1 MTVFNPIN
9 PQADSRIDM
18 LAQELLR
25 INRGEMDL
33 AEAKHFLEGISEV
46 ELSLAEQR
54 LLEQGVSP
62 EELRDLCKVHLAVL
76 DLQVQNLKESLG
88 QGHPLHTLITEHD
101 LILGFLDTVSQ
112 VADDFSKKTSWSG
125 DAKEGEHLQALT
137 KAAYHLVETDKH
149 HQREE
154 DALFPAM
161 ENLGITGP
169 TRIMRLEHDDL
180 RPRKKALLELARN
193 VREMN
198 FDDFSAK
205 LQELSSFIVF
215 NLRDHIFKENA
226 ILYPSAVEAIK
237 DASAWQNI
245 KRQCDEI
252 GYCCFTPMQ

>member
-1 MTVFNPIN
+1 MTVFNPN
-9 PQADSRIDM
+9 YPQADSRIDL

-25 INRGEMDL
+25 INRGEMEL
-33 AEAKHFLEGISEV
+33 AEAKRFLEGISEV

-62 EELRDLCKVHLAVL
+62 EELRDLCKVHLEVL

-88 QGHPLHTLITEHD
+88 TGHPLHTLITEHD
-101 LILGFLDTVSQ
+101 LILGFLDTVNQ
-112 VADDFSKKTSWSG
+112 VADEFSKKSSWSG
-125 DAKEGEHLQALT
+125 DAKEEEHLHALNE
-137 KAAYHLVETDKH
+137 AAYHLVETDKH

-193 VREMN
+193 AREKN
-198 FDDFSAK
+198 FDDFNTQ

-237 DASAWQNI
+237 DASTWDDI
-245 KRQCDEI
+245 KRQCDDI
-252 GYCCFTPMQ
+252 GYCCFTPVA

>member
-1 MTVFNPIN
+1 MTVFNPN
-9 PQADSRIDM
+9 YPQADSRIDL

-25 INRGEMDL
+25 INRGEMEL
-33 AEAKHFLEGISEV
+33 AEAKRFLEGISEV

-62 EELRDLCKVHLAVL
+62 EELRDLCKVHLEVL

-88 QGHPLHTLITEHD
+88 TGHPLHTLITEHD

-112 VADDFSKKTSWSG
+112 VADEFSKKTSWSG
-125 DAKEGEHLQALT
+125 DAKEEEHLQALA
-137 KAAYHLVETDKH
+137 KAAYPLVETDKH

-193 VREMN
+193 AREKN
-198 FDDFSAK
+198 FDDFNTQ

-237 DASAWQNI
+237 DASTWDDI
-245 KRQCDEI
+245 KRQCDDI
-252 GYCCFTPMQ
+252 GYCCFTPVA

>member
-18 LAQELLR
+18 LAQEFLR

-33 AEAKHFLEGISEV
+33 AEVKHFLEGISEV
-46 ELSLAEQR
+46 RLSLAEQR

-76 DLQVQNLKESLG
+76 DLQVQNLKESLVG
-88 QGHPLHTLITEHD
+88 TPFAHLITEHD

-125 DAKEGEHLQALT
+125 DAKEGSISRHLQQLPPGGNRQASP
-137 KAAYHLVETDKH
+137 K
-149 HQREE
+149 EE

-161 ENLGITGP
+161 ENLGITGDNKDYEAR
-169 TRIMRLEHDDL
+169 TR
-180 RPRKKALLELARN
+180 RPETRKKALLELARN